1 MRTKHIELLDWLKS
15 ANDKSVA
22 ETGTTRGHLRQIG
35 YGNRPASPE
44 VASRLELVTKGQVTR
59 KQLRPDDW
67 SVIWPELA
75 AA

>member
-15 ANDKSVA
+15 ATDKSVA

-44 VASRLELVTKGQVTR
+44 VVTKGQVTR